1 MAHQRNASTVD
12 AVKEPHSVSL
22 KVLRLSKP
30 SLSVQHPLPYT
41 PSSSPLAKISPSP
54 SSSLAYPTTA
64 PNDTSPFILS
74 PVLTLPP
81 AFGSAYVGE
90 TFSCTLCA
98 NNEILPS
105 SYTGVQRTISNVRIE
120 AEMKTPSSE
129 APIPLA
135 LLSAEDPAS
144 SPPES
149 SADEDEDEDEEEEE
163 ESEDEEKS
171 IVEKKKKEKDAAA
184 TQKGVDLAP
193 GHSLQKIVN
202 FDLKEEGSHVLAVTI
217 VYSETT
223 PTSGRVRTFRK
234 LYQFVC
240 KSCMVV
246 RTKSGLLPS
255 ANEKP
260 DESTDTDATSEGG
273 KEERKSSSSRRGGRK
288 WALEAQLE
296 NTGDEILTLDIVVL
310 ETREGFRS
318 QGINWEVFGE
328 GEEMERPVLQPGD
341 VQQVCFIVE
350 EVGIDGEEM
359 PPDANGRLVFGVLSI
374 GWRGP
379 MGDRGFLTTG
389 LLGARI
395 K

>member
-1 MAHQRNASTVD
+1 MAHQRSTSTVD

-41 PSSSPLAKISPSP
+41 PSSSPLKATSPSP
-54 SSSLAYPTTA
+54 SSSLAYPISNFT
-64 PNDTSPFILS
+64 DTSPFILS

-98 NNEILPS
+98 NNEVLPS

-120 AEMKTPSSE
+120 AEMKTPSSDT
-129 APIPLA
+129 PVPLT
-135 LLSAEDPAS
+135 LLSAEDHAAAAP
-144 SPPES
+144 SPPQES
-149 SADEDEDEDEEEEE
+149 SDEEKDEEEE
-163 ESEDEEKS
+163 DDDDDKAAVATEKP
-171 IVEKKKKEKDAAA
+171 EKKDTSK
-184 TQKGVDLAP
+184 TGVDLAP
-193 GHSLQKIVN
+193 SHSLQKIVN

-246 RTKSGLLPS
+246 RTKTGLLPS
-255 ANEKP
+255 PTATTAAAAS
-260 DESTDTDATSEGG
+260 DEAEADASSEGT
-273 KEERKSSSSRRGGRK
+273 SQTPPRRGRK

-296 NTGDEILTLDIVVL
+296 NSGDEILTLDIVVL

-318 QGINWEVFGE
+318 QGLNWEVFGE
-328 GEEMERPVLQPGD
+328 GEEMERPVLLPGD

-350 EVGIDGEEM
+350 EEVGGEETK
-359 PPDANGRLVFGVLSI
+359 PDVNGRLVFGVLSI

-389 LLGARI
+389 LLGTRI